1 MIIFAMSFGLIIP
14 KLIIDYFGGRAARET
29 P

>member
-14 KLIIDYFGGRAARET
+14 KLIIDYFGDRR

>member
-1 MIIFAMSFGLIIP
+1 MSFGLIIP
-14 KLIIDYFGGRAARET
+14 KLIIDYFSDRSTAAK